1 VVFYLENLKNRISAQ
16 NSLYSYSILKFV
28 FMNYLEALGRRYSV
42 KKFNPEMII
51 PQETLLNILEAGKLA
66 ASSQGLQPYKI
77 FVVESKEM
85 KEKLIPAFYNPSQIS
100 TCSHLIVL
108 ISKKDMEETYLDGY
122 FNHISEVREHPV
134 EDLSLFKKSITNHF
148 SRQEHD
154 DILNWAEK
162 QAYIVL
168 ANLMYAAAI
177 ENVDTCPMEGFR
189 QELIEEILDINP
201 EKEKVTVT
209 LALGYRSE
217 EDQFQHMKK
226 VRKPNE
232 KLFKF
237 I

>member
-1 VVFYLENLKNRISAQ
+1 
-16 NSLYSYSILKFV
+16 
-28 FMNYLEALGRRYSV
+28 MNYLEALSRRYSV
-42 KKFNPEMII
+42 KKFNPESII
-51 PQETLLNILEAGKLA
+51 PQEILLNILEAGKLA

-77 FVVESKEM
+77 FVIESKEM

-100 TCSHLIVL
+100 SCSHLIVL
-108 ISKKDMEETYLDGY
+108 ISKKSMEENYLDGY

-134 EDLSLFKKSITNHF
+134 ENLDLFRKSITKHF

-162 QAYIVL
+162 QSYIVL

-189 QELIEEILDINP
+189 QDLIEEILDIDT
-201 EKEKVTVT
+201 EKQKVTVT

-226 VRKPNE
+226 VRKPND

-237 I
+237 M

>member
-1 VVFYLENLKNRISAQ
+1 
-16 NSLYSYSILKFV
+16 
-28 FMNYLEALGRRYSV
+28 MNYLEALSRRYSV

-51 PQETLLNILEAGKLA
+51 PQEVLLNILESGKLA
-66 ASSQGLQPYKI
+66 ASSLGLQPYKI
-77 FVVESKEM
+77 FVVERAAM
-85 KEKLIPAFYNPSQIS
+85 KKKLIPAFYNPSQIS

-108 ISKKDMEETYLDGY
+108 ISKKNMDKNYLSGY
-122 FNHISEVREHPV
+122 FNHISEVRDHPV
-134 EDLSLFKKSITNHF
+134 ENLDLFKKSIINHF

-154 DILNWAEK
+154 DVLNWAEK
-162 QAYIVL
+162 QSYIVL

-177 ENVDTCPMEGFR
+177 ENIDTCPMEGFR
-189 QELIEEILDINP
+189 QEVIEEILEINP

-209 LALGYRSE
+209 LALGYRSG
-217 EDQFQHMKK
+217 EDEFQHMKK

>member
-1 VVFYLENLKNRISAQ
+1 
-16 NSLYSYSILKFV
+16 
-28 FMNYLEALGRRYSV
+28 MNYLEALSRRYSV
-42 KKFNPEMII
+42 KKFNPESII
-51 PQETLLNILEAGKLA
+51 PQEILLNILEAGKLA

-77 FVVESKEM
+77 FVIESKEM

-108 ISKKDMEETYLDGY
+108 ISKKSMEENYLDGY

-134 EDLSLFKKSITNHF
+134 ENLDLFRKSITKHF

-162 QAYIVL
+162 QSYIVL

-189 QELIEEILDINP
+189 QDLIEEILDIDT
-201 EKEKVTVT
+201 EKQKVTVT

-226 VRKPNE
+226 VRKPND

-237 I
+237 M

>member
-1 VVFYLENLKNRISAQ
+1 
-16 NSLYSYSILKFV
+16 
-28 FMNYLEALGRRYSV
+28 MNYLEALSRRYSV
-42 KKFNPEMII
+42 KKFDPEMII
-51 PQETLLNILEAGKLA
+51 PQETLLNILESGKLA
-66 ASSQGLQPYKI
+66 ASSLGLQPYKI
-77 FVVESKEM
+77 FVVESQEM

-100 TCSHLIVL
+100 TCSHLVIL
-108 ISKKDMEETYLDGY
+108 ISKKNIEGTYLDGY
-122 FNHISEVREHPV
+122 FRHISEVRDQPV
-134 EDLSLFKKSITNHF
+134 ESLDLFRSSITGHF
-148 SRQEHD
+148 GRQEHD

-162 QAYIVL
+162 QSYIVL

-177 ENVDTCPMEGFR
+177 ENIDTCPMEGFR
-189 QELIEEILDINP
+189 QDIIEEILNVDT

>member
-1 VVFYLENLKNRISAQ
+1 
-16 NSLYSYSILKFV
+16 
-28 FMNYLEALGRRYSV
+28 
-42 KKFNPEMII
+42 MII
-51 PQETLLNILEAGKLA
+51 PQDILLNILESGKLA
-66 ASSQGLQPYKI
+66 ASSLGLQPYKI
-77 FVVESKEM
+77 FVVESLEM
-85 KEKLIPAFYNPSQIS
+85 KEKLIPAFYNPSQLS
-100 TCSHLIVL
+100 TCSHLVILV
-108 ISKKDMEETYLDGY
+108 SKKNIEETYLDGY
-122 FNHISEVREHPV
+122 FRHISEVRHQPV
-134 EDLSLFKKSITNHF
+134 ESLDLFRSSITGHF
-148 SRQEHD
+148 GRQEHD

-162 QAYIVL
+162 QSYIVL

-177 ENVDTCPMEGFR
+177 ENIDTCPMEGFR
-189 QELIEEILDINP
+189 QDIIEDILDIDS

>member
-1 VVFYLENLKNRISAQ
+1 MVFYLENLKNRISAQ

-85 KEKLIPAFYNPSQIS
+85 KEKLVPAFYNPSQIS